1 MLLWRKRSIE
11 RLSKELNAPV
21 IDVWKILGL
30 VAVKTQSMEAKW
42 GLPLVRTN
50 SADWY
55 DLKWVKRISKR
66 EMQNN
71 GKNQCVR

>member
-1 MLLWRKRSIE
+1 MLFWGKNCVDKI
-11 RLSKELNAPV
+11 SKELNAPV
-21 IDVWKILGL
+21 IDVWRILGL

-66 EMQNN
+66 EMKNN
-71 GKNQCVR
+71 V

>member
-1 MLLWRKRSIE
+1 MLLWGKRYIE

-55 DLKWVKRISKR
+55 DLKRVRGISKR
-66 EMQNN
+66 EMKNN
-71 GKNQCVR
+71 V